1 MPMNIKT
8 SGDNRNLYI
17 KLLLS
22 TILCTVLTLLVSST
36 IYFVNYRNIN
46 LNQVYQTD
54 LENLTQTSR
63 EVISMTESAQSL
75 TFQMYRNGNIT
86 KLMFY
91 ENPDIYDTTAAMRE
105 LNNYLNSMPYIASIY
120 VYNPKAPYVYV
131 SSNTGQNGLM
141 KKDELV
147 DQDILTILDHFQ
159 EFKPFV
165 PIPRTYLKNA
175 SATQKSNVYT
185 YLCYDAIGNDNALN
199 SAIIVNITTDWIN
212 KDIGKQ
218 RGDGASNSFILD
230 DKGTMLAGDQLD
242 PSITLAPG
250 SAITQQIMS
259 TKHAGYFIGTVG
271 GTKSLISYTAP
282 DSLEWRYI
290 RFTPYE
296 IITRKLTAI
305 RTTTIY
311 IGISILAVGLFIS
324 WLLSR
329 KLYIP
334 INRIV
339 NKMKSLESDKRN
351 SLFTLKQDVLR
362 KLLQGHEPVTTKM
375 MRDKR
380 SELGISF
387 DFQDDY
393 RIILLR
399 IDRFQPFWHN
409 HQDDLHVYKYAIM
422 NISSEI
428 TSQAF
433 QVETV
438 DMGDDRTVL
447 LINER
452 NVPSDGDQS
461 MLQALLKQIQK
472 AVNDLL
478 KISLSI
484 TYSPQSS
491 QPQNLVAL
499 YRQVVEASEHRVFLG
514 PGCLI
519 ASQDHLYTETDDY
532 LFTVEKEKKL
542 VDALMAGKIGEAKK
556 LYAVIIEETR
566 PYPIRVFQ
574 ATLSRLTI
582 TLSGVLYTIFKNN
595 SLDLPQILPISR
607 QTLAQLE
614 TIEEIE
620 AVFFEAFD
628 EMKRRLDD
636 KRSMKQDDLIR
647 RINEM
652 IELNCG
658 DPNLCLNWIA
668 DELDMSPI
676 YISRVYKQNTL
687 KAVVDVIN
695 TMRMERAK
703 GLLKQSDLSIAD
715 IAERI
720 GYTNSSYFYRMFKK
734 NFGVTPTDYRK
745 TDVMASENQ
754 ALT

>member
-1 MPMNIKT
+1 MNVNV
-8 SGDNRNLYI
+8 SGDNRKLYI

-22 TILCTVLTLLVSST
+22 TILCTILTLLVSST

-75 TFQMYRNGNIT
+75 TFQLYRNGNIS

-120 VYNPKAPYVYV
+120 VYNPKASYVYIA
-131 SSNTGQNGLM
+131 SSPGQNGLM
-141 KKDELV
+141 TKDELV
-147 DQDILTILDHFQ
+147 DKDILNVLDHFQ

-175 SATQKSNVYT
+175 SSTQKSNVYT

-199 SAIIVNITTDWIN
+199 SAVIVNITTDWIN

-218 RGDGASNSFILD
+218 QGNEASSSFIID
-230 DKGTMLAGDQLD
+230 SKG
-242 PSITLAPG
+242 STLTGKLPNDAEALTAE
-250 SAITQQIMS
+250 SAITKQIMS
-259 TKHAGYFIGTVG
+259 NRGSGYFIDKVG
-271 GTKSLISYTAP
+271 GKKSLISFTAP

-290 RFTPYE
+290 RITPYQT
-296 IITRKLTAI
+296 ITEKINKI

-311 IGISILAVGLFIS
+311 IGISILVAGLLVS
-324 WLLSR
+324 WHLSR
-329 KLYIP
+329 KLYVP
-334 INRIV
+334 IDRIV
-339 NKMKSLESDKRN
+339 TRMKSLESDKRN

-362 KLLQGHEPVTTKM
+362 KLLQGQEPITAKKM
-375 MRDKR
+375 REKR

-387 DFQDDY
+387 DFQSDY
-393 RIILLR
+393 RLILLR
-399 IDRFQPFWHN
+399 IDGFQPFLHR

-428 TSQAF
+428 VSQAY

-438 DMGDDRTVL
+438 DLGNDCIVL
-447 LINER
+447 LM
-452 NVPSDGDQS
+452 NVRTAPLDADQS
-461 MLQALLKQIQK
+461 MLLALLKQIQK
-472 AVNDLL
+472 AVGELL
-478 KISLSI
+478 KISISV
-484 TYSPQSS
+484 TYSPLSS
-491 QPQNLVAL
+491 QPQDLIPMH
-499 YRQVVEASEHRVFLG
+499 RRIIEASEHRLFLG

-519 ASQDHLYTETDDY
+519 SAADHQYPETDDY

-542 VDALMAGKIGEAKK
+542 IDALMAGKVAEAKK
-556 LYAVIIEETR
+556 LYSCIIEETR
-566 PYPIRVFQ
+566 PYPISVFQ

-582 TLSGVLYTIFKNN
+582 TLNGVLHTILKNN
-595 SLDLPQILPISR
+595 SLDIPISM
-607 QTLAQLE
+607 QLSKNALAKLE

-620 AVFFEAFD
+620 AVVFELFD
-628 EMKRRLDD
+628 DLKKRLDD

-647 RINEM
+647 KINDM
-652 IELNCG
+652 IEQHCG
-658 DPNLCLNWIA
+658 NPNLCLNWIA
-668 DELDMSPI
+668 DEMDMSPI
-676 YISRVYKQNTL
+676 YLSRVYKQNTMN
-687 KAVVDVIN
+687 AVVDVIN
-695 TMRMERAK
+695 NMRMNRAK
-703 GLLKQSDLSIAD
+703 DLLKHSDLPIAD

-734 NFGVTPTDYRK
+734 NYGVTPTDYRK
-745 TDVMASENQ
+745 TGLEPGNQ
-754 ALT
+754 ASP

>member
-1 MPMNIKT
+1 MNANN
-8 SGDNRNLYI
+8 SGDNRKLYI

-22 TILCTVLTLLVSST
+22 TILCTVLTLLVSSA

-75 TFQMYRNGNIT
+75 TFQLYRNGNIS

-105 LNNYLNSMPYIASIY
+105 LSNYLNSMPYIDSIY
-120 VYNPKAPYVYV
+120 VYNPKASYVYIA
-131 SSNTGQNGLM
+131 SNSGQNGLM
-141 KKDELV
+141 TKEELA
-147 DQDILTILDHFQ
+147 DKDILNVLDHFQ

-165 PIPRTYLKNA
+165 PIPRTYLKSA
-175 SATQKSNVYT
+175 SSAEKSKVYT
-185 YLCYDAIGNDNALN
+185 YLCYDAIGNNNALN
-199 SAIIVNITTDWIN
+199 SAIIVNISTDWIN
-212 KDIGKQ
+212 KDIGKPK
-218 RGDGASNSFILD
+218 GKEGSSSFIID
-230 DKGTMLAGDQLD
+230 MKGRTLAGDLPDFAQALTPD
-242 PSITLAPG
+242 
-250 SAITQQIMS
+250 SAITKQIMS
-259 TKHAGYFIGTVG
+259 NKGSGYFIDQVG
-271 GTKSLISYTAP
+271 GHKSLISYTAP

-290 RFTPYE
+290 RITSYAA
-296 IITRKLTAI
+296 IIEKINNI

-311 IGISILAVGLFIS
+311 IGFAILLAGLLVS
-324 WLLSR
+324 WHLSR
-329 KLYIP
+329 KLYVP
-334 INRIV
+334 IDRIV
-339 NKMKSLESDKRN
+339 TRMKALESDKRN

-362 KLLQGHEPVTTKM
+362 KLLQGQEPVTAKM

-387 DFQDDY
+387 DFQSDY
-393 RIILLR
+393 RLILLR
-399 IDRFQPFWHN
+399 IDGFEPFMHN

-428 TSQAF
+428 ASQAF

-438 DMGDDRTVL
+438 DIGSDSTVL
-447 LINER
+447 LVNAQ
-452 NVPSDGDQS
+452 NTPTGGDQS

-472 AVNDLL
+472 AVSELL

-484 TYSPQSS
+484 TYSPLSS
-491 QPQNLVAL
+491 QPQDLVPL
-499 YRQVVEASEHRVFLG
+499 YRSVVEASEHRVFLG

-519 ASQDHLYTETDDY
+519 ASLDHQMRETDDY

-542 VDALMAGKIGEAKK
+542 IDALMAGKVAEAKK
-556 LYAVIIEETR
+556 LYSVIIEETR
-566 PYPIRVFQ
+566 PYPISVFQ

-582 TLSGVLYTIFKNN
+582 TLNGVLHTILKNN
-595 SLDLPQILPISR
+595 ALDVPAGLQLSRHSL
-607 QTLAQLE
+607 AKLE
-614 TIEEIE
+614 TIEQIE
-620 AVFFEAFD
+620 AVVFEMFD
-628 EMKRRLDD
+628 DIKRRLDD

-647 RINEM
+647 KINDM
-652 IELNCG
+652 IEQHCG
-658 DPNLCLNWIA
+658 NPNLCLNWIA

-676 YISRVYKQNTL
+676 YLSRVYKQNTMN
-687 KAVVDVIN
+687 AVVDVIN

-703 GLLKQSDLSIAD
+703 DLLKHSDLPIAD

-745 TDVMASENQ
+745 SELLEPGNQ
-754 ALT
+754 AST

>member
-1 MPMNIKT
+1 MNGKLM
-8 SGDNRNLYI
+8 GDNRNLYI

-36 IYFVNYRNIN
+36 IYYVNYRTIN
-46 LNQVYQTD
+46 LNEVYQSD

-75 TFQMYRNGNIT
+75 TFQMYRNGNIS

-105 LNNYLNSMPYIASIY
+105 LSNYLNSMPYIASIY
-120 VYNPKAPYVYV
+120 VYNPKAPYVYIAA
-131 SSNTGQNGLM
+131 SSGQNGLM
-141 KKDELV
+141 TKEELV
-147 DQDILTILDHFQ
+147 DQDILEILQHFQ
-159 EFKPFV
+159 EYKPFV
-165 PIPRTYLKNA
+165 PIPRTYLKDA
-175 SATQKSNVYT
+175 SGSKRSNIYT
-185 YLCYDAIGNDNALN
+185 YLCYDAIGNDNELN

-212 KDIGKQ
+212 KDIGKY
-218 RGDGASNSFILD
+218 RGTEASNSFILD
-230 DKGTMLAGDQLD
+230 NKGRTLSGDPLN
-242 PSITLAPG
+242 PSVTLTPE

-259 TKHAGYFIGTVG
+259 TKNAGYFIGTVG
-271 GTKSLISYTAP
+271 GMKSLISYTAP

-296 IITRKLTAI
+296 IITRKLNAI

-311 IGISILAVGLFIS
+311 IGVSILVVGLFIS

-329 KLYIP
+329 RLYIP
-334 INRIV
+334 IHRIV
-339 NKMKSLESDKRN
+339 TKMKSLESDKRN
-351 SLFTLKQDVLR
+351 SLFTLKQDMLR
-362 KLLQGHEPVTTKM
+362 KLLQGHEPLTAKW

-387 DFQDDY
+387 DFGHDY

-399 IDRFQPFWHN
+399 IDRFQPFLQKHL
-409 HQDDLHVYKYAIM
+409 DDLHVYKYAIM

-428 TSQAF
+428 ASQAF

-447 LINER
+447 LINAH

-461 MLQALLKQIQK
+461 MLQTLLKQIQK
-472 AVNDLL
+472 AVNELL

-491 QPQNLVAL
+491 LPQDLVPL
-499 YRQVVEASEHRVFLG
+499 YRKIVEASEHRLFLG
-514 PGCLI
+514 AGCLI
-519 ASQDHLYTETDDY
+519 ASQDHPYPETDDY
-532 LFTVEKEKKL
+532 LFTVEKEKRL
-542 VDALMAGKIGEAKK
+542 VDALMAGKVAEAKK
-556 LYAVIIEETR
+556 IYAVIIEETR
-566 PYPIRVFQ
+566 PYPISVFQ

-582 TLSGVLYTIFKNN
+582 TLSGVLHTILKNN
-595 SLDLPQILPISR
+595 SLDIPSSLLVSR
-607 QTLAQLE
+607 QALAKLE

-620 AVFFEAFD
+620 AAFFESFD
-628 EMKRRLDD
+628 EIKKRLDE

-647 RINEM
+647 KINDM
-652 IELNCG
+652 IDLNCG
-658 DPNLCLNWIA
+658 NPNLCLNWIA
-668 DELDMSPI
+668 DILDMSPI

-687 KAVVDVIN
+687 NAIVDVIN
-695 TMRMERAK
+695 TMRMDRAK
-703 GLLKQSDLSIAD
+703 DLLKQSGLSVAE
-715 IAERI
+715 IAEKI

-734 NFGVTPTDYRK
+734 NFGVTPTDFRK
-745 TDVMASENQ
+745 AELLEPGNQ
-754 ALT
+754 S